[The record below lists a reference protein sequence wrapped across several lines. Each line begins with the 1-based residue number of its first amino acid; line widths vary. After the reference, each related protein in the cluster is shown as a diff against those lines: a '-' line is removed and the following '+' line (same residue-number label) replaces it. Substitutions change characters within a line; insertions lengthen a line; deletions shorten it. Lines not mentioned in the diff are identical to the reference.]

1 MYVKHDLIKPK
12 SIEYREYQVSIAIS
26 ALKQSTLVV
35 LPTGMGKTVIALLVI
50 AEKLKRNEG
59 KVLFLA
65 PTKPLVSQHAS
76 FLREFLLIDKEKI
89 AQFTGEVSPLKRK
102 LQWEKSL
109 VIVSTPQVI
118 ENDLVSGK
126 LNLSDVCLIVFDEA
140 HRAVGEYS
148 YVFVSKMYKKQ
159 REDRLVL
166 GITASPGSE
175 IEKILEICKNLGIKN
190 IEIRTSYDP
199 DVRPYVHDI
208 HLIWKKVELP
218 EDFRRII
225 DLLEDALRDRLEALK
240 EEGLVDTSS
249 PSRIAKKKLID
260 AQAIIQKAL
269 KEGKEK
275 YFHYASLQNEALK
288 LYHAVELLKTQGV
301 SAAKRFFEK
310 IKQEAK
316 SKGGSRAS
324 KNLMKDQRVL
334 DAIARLNTIKVEHP
348 KINVVVDVVKKQFEA
363 KPDSRV
369 IVFTHY
375 RDTAIEVERELN
387 LHDIIRAK
395 RFVGQATRGEEKG
408 MSQKEQAEVIKKF
421 REGIYNTLI
430 ATSVAEEGID
440 IPSTDMV
447 VFYEPVPSEIRTIQ
461 RRGRT
466 ARKRAGKVVVLI
478 AKNTPDEGYYWSSL
492 RKEKRM
498 RRELEYLR
506 KEIKKKMEKYGKV
519 DLFSEQKKLTDF
531 KDCEKE
537 EFRIVVDSRECRS
550 QVVKELNEKGIRIE
564 IKNLPVADYVISNR
578 VAIERKSVDDFL
590 ESMISGKLFRQLAEL
605 KQNYPKPVLL
615 IEGDDIFGRRN
626 ISHTSILGSLA
637 SIILDYGI
645 PILNTKNHKE
655 TADLLTVMLKREQ
668 REEKREVALRGD
680 KRTMSIEERQRYI
693 LEGLP
698 NVSAVLAKRLLK
710 HFKTIRN
717 IANAE
722 EEDLFQVDGIG
733 KVTAKEIVEIF
744 TRPYTEP

>member
-126 LNLSDVCLIVFDEA
+126 LDLSDVCLIVFDEA

-208 HLIWKKVELP
+208 DLIWKKVELP

-225 DLLEDALRDRLEALK
+225 ELLEDALRDRLEALK

-260 AQAIIQKAL
+260 AQTIIQKAL

-275 YFHYASLQNEALK
+275 YFNYASLQNEALK
-288 LYHAVELLKTQGV
+288 LYHAIELLKTQGV

-310 IKQEAK
+310 IKEEAK

-375 RDTAIEVERELN
+375 RDTAIEVEKELN

-506 KEIKKKMEKYGKV
+506 REIKKRMEKYGKV

-531 KDCEKE
+531 KDCERE
-537 EFRIVVDSRECRS
+537 EFMIVVDSRECRS
-550 QVVKELNEKGIRIE
+550 QVVKELNEKGIRTK

-605 KQNYPKPVLL
+605 KQNYPKPVLV

-668 REEKREVALRGD
+668 KEEKREVALRGD